1 MQKEGKIMNFVD
13 PIKSREDIHKVEMW
27 LAKHSDRN
35 RLIFAMGVNLG
46 LRISDILGLNVS
58 DVYNKTSV
66 EIREKKTNK
75 YKKFLLNNK
84 LQNLLKAY
92 LKDTKKSNE
101 PLFIGKK
108 GHRLSRSQ
116 VYRFLNEACQA
127 IGLNEN
133 IGCHSLRKSFGYHH
147 FKQFN
152 DIVLL
157 QKIFNHSSPAVSLFY
172 IGIDQETIDKSYRE
186 FEL

>member
-1 MQKEGKIMNFVD
+1 MNFVD
-13 PIKSREDIHKVEMW
+13 PIKSKDDIRRVETW
-27 LAKHSDRN
+27 LAQRNKRN

-46 LRISDILGLNVS
+46 LRISDILNLNVS

-75 YKKFLLNNK
+75 YKRFLLNNK
-84 LQNLLKAY
+84 LQNLITEF
-92 LKDTKKSNE
+92 LKDVPKSNA

-108 GHRLSRSQ
+108 GHRLNRSQ
-116 VYRFLNEACQA
+116 VYRFLNEACDA
-127 IGLNEN
+127 VGLTEN

-147 FKQFN
+147 FKKYK

-157 QKIFNHSSPAVSLFY
+157 QKIFNHSTPAVSLLY
-172 IGIDQETIDKSYRE
+172 IGIDQETIDKSYRD

>member
-1 MQKEGKIMNFVD
+1 MNYVD
-13 PIKSREDIHKVEMW
+13 PIKSKNDIKKIEKWLEM
-27 LAKHSDRN
+27 KNKRN
-35 RLIFAMGVNLG
+35 RLIFAIGMNTG

-58 DVYNKTSV
+58 DVYEKTHV

-75 YKKFLLNNK
+75 YKRLLLNNK
-84 LQNLLKAY
+84 LQKLLGEY
-92 LKDTKKSNE
+92 LKDIPNSNK

-108 GHRLSRSQ
+108 GYRLHRSQ
-116 VYRFLNEACQA
+116 VYRFLNEACNA
-127 IGLNEN
+127 VGIKEN

-147 FKQFN
+147 YKQFD

-157 QKIFNHSSPAVSLFY
+157 QKIFNHSSPAVSLRY
-172 IGIDQETIDKSYRE
+172 IGIDQEIIENSYKN

>member
-1 MQKEGKIMNFVD
+1 MNFVD
-13 PIKSREDIHKVEMW
+13 PIKSRDDIKKVEEW
-27 LAKHSDRN
+27 LAERSPRN
-35 RLIFAMGVNLG
+35 RLIFAFGVNLG
-46 LRISDILGLNVS
+46 LRISDILGLNIS
-58 DVYNKTSV
+58 DVYDKSYIS
-66 EIREKKTNK
+66 IREKKTNK
-75 YKKFLLNNK
+75 YKRFVLNSK
-84 LQNLLKAY
+84 LQKLLKEY
-92 LKDTKKSNE
+92 LKDIPKSNA

-108 GHRLSRSQ
+108 RHRLHRSQ
-116 VYRFLNEACQA
+116 VYRFLNEACNA
-127 IGLNEN
+127 VGLKEN

-172 IGIDQETIDKSYRE
+172 IGIDQETIDSSYRN

>member
-1 MQKEGKIMNFVD
+1 MNFVD
-13 PIKSREDIHKVEMW
+13 PIKSREDIHKVEDW
-27 LAKHSDRN
+27 LAKRNKRN

-58 DVYNKTSV
+58 DVYDKTHV
-66 EIREKKTNK
+66 QIREKKTNK
-75 YKKFLLNNK
+75 YKKFFLNSK
-84 LQNLLKAY
+84 LQKLLKEY
-92 LKDTKKSNE
+92 LQGKPKSHE
-101 PLFIGKK
+101 PLFVGKK
-108 GHRLSRSQ
+108 GHRLHRSQ
-116 VYRFLNEACQA
+116 VYRFLNEACDA
-127 IGLNEN
+127 VGLSEN

-157 QKIFNHSSPAVSLFY
+157 QKIFNHSSPAISLFY
-172 IGIDQETIDKSYRE
+172 IGIDQEVIDKSYRD